1 MSNTSPDN
9 TAIQQQAQELE
20 AAEAQGFG
28 AASRPTLSIQ
38 GLVGYKAQSPLVV
51 VPYQVRFF
59 LVSLAGQACFGF
71 SWWLLSW
78 ES

>member
-28 AASRPTLSIQ
+28 AASKTYLK
-38 GLVGYKAQSPLVV
+38 Y
-51 VPYQVRFF
+51 
-59 LVSLAGQACFGF
+59 
-71 SWWLLSW
+71 
-78 ES
+78 